1 MDKIQ
6 KLLKKISRKD
16 RERLLEIIDKL
27 AGRKYSSL
35 DAKKIINSDLY
46 RLRSGRFR
54 VIFHKDDKTRDVI
67 IDSIKLR
74 NEKTYK

>member
-6 KLLKKISRKD
+6 KLLRKISIKD
-16 RERLLEIIDKL
+16 RKKLLMIIEKL
-27 AGRKYSSL
+27 AVGQISGF
-35 DAKKIINSDLY
+35 DVKKIINTDFY

-54 VIFHKDDKTRDVI
+54 IIFHKDKNEII
-67 IDSIKLR
+67 IDGIKLR